1 MNSNLNAGGLAI
13 QVKNPFLPPI
23 NDNGSDE
30 PSFLANTA
38 GKLSINTLA
47 MPLPNRRVTPL
58 SRSVAIMEQL
68 RKSLSEASKI
78 DFKIFKPTA
87 LMQSETEFLIKHI
100 DDSS

>member
-13 QVKNPFLPPI
+13 QVENPFLPPI

-47 MPLPNRRVTPL
+47 MPLPNRRVTPM